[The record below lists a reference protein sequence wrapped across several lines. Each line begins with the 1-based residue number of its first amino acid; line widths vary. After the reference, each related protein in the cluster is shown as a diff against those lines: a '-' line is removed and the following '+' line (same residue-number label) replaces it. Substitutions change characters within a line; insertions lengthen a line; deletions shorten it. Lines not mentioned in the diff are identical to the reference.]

1 MNEQKELH
9 FPTVAEEIKSFEPKE
24 KTMTTKELA
33 DAFGVGLTTVKN
45 AVEKLR
51 QNIGEV
57 KTNTQGGYLF
67 TEKQATAIKI
77 ELQNHSKIANNGYNT
92 LSISNDLECFEL
104 QKRLDVYKDKRIAEL
119 QSQVATLKPQAQ
131 IANDFI
137 DRNHLTNFRDASN
150 ILKIKQSD
158 FMKILAEKYVYKN
171 SIGEYRCYAEY
182 EKYFSLRPFQKGIE
196 KTGQQL
202 MLTLDGLE
210 FFKNKIFTEVEA

>member
-9 FPTVAEEIKSFEPKE
+9 FPTVAEEIKSFAPKE

-33 DAFGVGLTTVKN
+33 DAFGVGLTTIKN

-92 LSISNDLECFEL
+92 LSISNDLEFFEL

-137 DRNHLTNFRDASN
+137 DRNHLTNFRDTSN
-150 ILKIKQSD
+150 ILGITQKDLMQ
-158 FMKILAEKYVYKN
+158 ILFPKYIYKN
-171 SIGEYRCYAEY
+171 SVGEYRCYAEY
-182 EKYFSLRPFQKGIE
+182 SKYFALRPFQKGIE

-210 FFKNKIFTEVEA
+210 FLKNKIFTEVEQ

>member
-1 MNEQKELH
+1 MNEEKELH
-9 FPTVAEEIKSFEPKE
+9 LPTVAEEIKSFEPKE

-33 DAFGVGLTTVKN
+33 DAFGVSTDLIQNVVK
-45 AVEKLR
+45 KLGENYR
-51 QNIGEV
+51 QDLQ
-57 KTNTQGGYLF
+57 TNTQGGYLF

-92 LSISNDLECFEL
+92 LSISNDLEFFEL
-104 QKRLDVYKDKRIAEL
+104 QKRLDAYKDKRIAEL
-119 QSQVATLKPQAQ
+119 QSQIATLKPQAQ

-210 FFKNKIFTEVEA
+210 FFKSKCEVEK